1 MSGIP
6 RRLLPSQVVVASPS
20 SKPCLL
26 VAASSAGAGET
37 YAIGRDAVVVGRSLE
52 AALRIDSD
60 GVSRFHARLGRSADG
75 VLVVSDLNSSNGT
88 FVNGR
93 RIGSPH
99 ALRNGDKV
107 RFGPHSSFVVKYEVK
122 RPSRDTIE
130 VEVPPALRGQATD
143 LLALRNQGRVQLASG
158 DYPAAARSLQR
169 VVESLDAVELAAPED
184 MGELLT
190 DLARCRLELGDRDAA
205 VSCLERATALLS
217 NTSSAEKSLI
227 RARFILAQAI
237 HPERPDEANTL
248 VLGIA
253 AGLEVDDPLRR
264 ELEAWI
270 ALVDLNAG

>member
-1 MSGIP
+1 MT
-6 RRLLPSQVVVASPS
+6 ASPS
-20 SKPCLL
+20 SMPCML
-26 VAASSAGAGET
+26 VAALPTGPGET

-93 RIGSPH
+93 RIGSPYP
-99 ALRNGDKV
+99 LRNGDKV
-107 RFGPHSSFVVKYEVK
+107 RFGPHSSFVVKYNPQ
-122 RPSRDTIE
+122 RPSRDTVE
-130 VEVPPALRGQATD
+130 VEVPPALQGQATD
-143 LLALRNQGRVQLASG
+143 LLALRNQGRVQLAAG
-158 DYPAAARSLQR
+158 DYRAASVVLQR
-169 VVESLDAVELAAPED
+169 VVDSLDAVELAAPED

-205 VSCLERATALLS
+205 VRCLERATALLS

-237 HPERPDEANTL
+237 HPERPSEANAL
-248 VLGIA
+248 VLGIT
-253 AGLEVDDPLRR
+253 AGLAVDDPLRR

-270 ALVDLNAG
+270 ALVDPKAP